1 MLFQT
6 FDDKEECISVFAK
19 NRLIKSLPLNLSK
32 TWSYAE
38 YLKGHNI
45 QYAQLYCKGQSL
57 NEVCPTH
64 IEKEWEKVNNKLKA
78 FYRASQEAK
87 LDLSEHCFFDMV
99 PEAFLRDYAAVKNKI
114 CNYVFQNYQKPLTY
128 DFSLEL
134 AKVLTEIKNRKLNI
148 DEGAL
153 NNRLA
158 EYKVREFV
166 KKIRRTPAYISY
178 DAFKTKTGRLSTFSS
193 SFPILTMHR
202 DYRKVITPNNDW
214 LVEFDFNA
222 AELRVMLGL
231 LGLQQPK
238 EDIHEWNMKNVF
250 EGVTDR
256 KIAKK
261 NIFAWLYG
269 SKKDKNIESVYNR
282 AAIKQKYWDG
292 QYVNTIFNRQIE
304 ADDFHS
310 INYTI
315 QSTAAD
321 LFLRQMIKV
330 WKLLEGKKSYV
341 AFSLHDSL
349 IIDFSDEDQQM
360 INEIKEVFANTSL
373 GKFKVS
379 ANAGKNFG
387 EMRKLNIH

>member
-6 FDDKEECISVFAK
+6 FDDKSECVSVFVK
-19 NRLIKSLPLNLSK
+19 GHITKDLPLNLTR

-38 YLKGHNI
+38 YLKGLDV
-45 QYAQLYCKGQSL
+45 QYAQLYCHGQSL
-57 NEVCPTH
+57 NEVCPNH
-64 IEKEWEKVNNKLKA
+64 IQREWEKVNNKLKA

-166 KKIRRTPAYISY
+166 KKIKRTPAYISY
-178 DAFKTKTGRLSTFSS
+178 NAFKTKTGRLSTFSS
-193 SFPILTMHR
+193 SFPILTMHTS
-202 DYRKVITPNNDW
+202 YRKMLVPNNDW
-214 LVEFDFNA
+214 FVEFDFNA

-231 LGLQQPK
+231 LGLGQPQ
-238 EDIHEWNMKNVF
+238 EDMHDWNIKNVF
-250 EGVTDR
+250 EGVVDR
-256 KIAKK
+256 KTAKK
-261 NIFAWLYG
+261 NIFAWLY
-269 SKKDKNIESVYNR
+269 SAKKDKNIEKVYDR
-282 AAIKQKYWDG
+282 GAIKQKYWDG
-292 QYVNTIFNRQIE
+292 QSVNTIFGRQIE
-304 ADDFHS
+304 SDEFHS
-310 INYTI
+310 VNYTI

-349 IIDFSDEDQQM
+349 VIDFSEEDQQM
-360 INEIKEVFANTSL
+360 INEIKEAFANTSL

-379 ANAGKNFG
+379 AYAGKNYG
-387 EMRKLNIH
+387 EMRKLNIY

>member
-6 FDDKEECISVFAK
+6 FDDKKECISVFVRNK
-19 NRLIKSLPLNLSK
+19 LVKSLPPNLTR

-38 YLKGHNI
+38 YLKDHDI
-45 QYAQLYCKGQSL
+45 QYAQLYCNGQSL
-57 NEVCPTH
+57 NDVCPNH
-64 IEKEWEKVNNKLKA
+64 IQKEWQKVNDRLKA

-99 PEAFLRDYAAVKNKI
+99 PSVFLRDYAVVKNKI

-128 DFSLEL
+128 DFLFDL
-134 AKVLTEIKNRKLNI
+134 TKVLTEIKNRKLNI
-148 DEGAL
+148 DESEL
-153 NNRLA
+153 NDRLA

-166 KKIRRTPAYISY
+166 KKIRRTPAYINY
-178 DAFKTKTGRLSTFSS
+178 NAFKTKTGRLSTFSN
-193 SFPILTMHR
+193 SFPILTMHTS
-202 DYRKVITPNNDW
+202 YRKIIRPSNDW

-231 LGLQQPK
+231 LGLQQPA
-238 EDIHEWNMKNVF
+238 EDIHMWNMKNVF

-261 NIFAWLYG
+261 SIFAWLYG
-269 SKKDKNIESVYNR
+269 SKKDKNIEKVYNR
-282 AAIKQKYWDG
+282 DEIKRKYWDG

-304 ADDFHS
+304 SDDFHS
-310 INYTI
+310 VNYTI

-349 IIDFSDEDQQM
+349 VIDFSEEDQYM
-360 INEIKEVFANTSL
+360 INELKEAFADTSL

-379 ANAGKNFG
+379 ASAGKNFG
-387 EMRKLNIH
+387 DMRKLNIY